1 MEKVSVIIPIYN
13 VEKYLS
19 ECLDSVVNQTYK
31 NLEIILINDGSKDG
45 SANICKEYAEKDSR
59 IIFIDQ
65 ENIGVSKTRNKGIDI
80 ATGKYVLFVDSDD
93 YCEANMV
100 ETAVKN
106 YDNEKMFVWGYTEVY
121 KDKIVPIKYDE
132 ITMKNLHQYINTT
145 TIGSSCNKIFLTEI
159 LKNQKIRFE
168 EKIYNCEDLLF
179 VLTYLKYVK
188 EIKYDATSLYH
199 HRIGKN
205 IIMFFKKP
213 NERNVTILKA
223 YEKIL
228 EIPDLSNELINKI
241 KYEYIVTFYRIRKF
255 LPKNFEIDKDILMAS
270 KRILISREYSLKEKI
285 RYVIIKYFNSIYKK
299 YYLRKID
306 ENNLFD

>member
-59 IIFIDQ
+59 IIFVDQ
-65 ENIGVSKTRNKGIDI
+65 ENMGVSKTRNKGIDI
-80 ATGKYVLFVDSDD
+80 ATGKYVLFIDSDD

-106 YDNEKMFVWGYTEVY
+106 YDNGKMFVWGYTEVY

-132 ITMKNLHQYINTT
+132 ITIENLHQYISTT
-145 TIGSSCNKIFLTEI
+145 TLGVIWNKIFLMDI
-159 LKNQKIRFE
+159 LKKHQIRFE

-179 VLTYLKYVK
+179 VLTYVRYMKKIEY
-188 EIKYDATSLYH
+188 INDSLCH

-205 IIMFFKKP
+205 ILMFFKKP
-213 NERNVTILKA
+213 NERNITILKA

-228 EIPDLSNELINKI
+228 KIPDLNEQIAKKI
-241 KYEYIVTFYRIRKF
+241 KYEYIIMYYRIRKF
-255 LPKNFEIDKDILMAS
+255 LPENFEIDKN
-270 KRILISREYSLKEKI
+270 ILILSKKIILSGEYSIKEKV
-285 RYVIIKYFNSIYKK
+285 RYVVVKYFNNVYKK
-299 YYLRKID
+299 YYLSKVDEKI
-306 ENNLFD
+306 LFE

>member
-59 IIFIDQ
+59 IIFVDQ
-65 ENIGVSKTRNKGIDI
+65 ENIGVSKSRNKGIDM
-80 ATGKYVLFVDSDD
+80 ASGKYILFIDSDD
-93 YCEANMV
+93 YCEANMI
-100 ETAVKN
+100 EIAIKN
-106 YDNEKMFVWGYTEVY
+106 YDANKLFIWGYTEVY
-121 KDKIVPIKYDE
+121 KDKIVPIKYGK
-132 ITMKNLHQYINTT
+132 ITIENLHQYINTT
-145 TIGSSCNKIFLTEI
+145 TIGSSCNKIFSVDI
-159 LKNQKIRFE
+159 LKNKKIRFE

-228 EIPDLSNELINKI
+228 EIPDLGNELIKKI

-255 LPKNFEIDKDILMAS
+255 LPENFETDKDILILS
-270 KRILISREYSLKEKI
+270 KKILLSSEYSLKEKI
-285 RYVIIKYFNSIYKK
+285 RYVVIKYCNSIYKK
-299 YYLRKID
+299 YYLSKIN
-306 ENNLFD
+306 ENNLFE